1 MRSVLRFAIRLLIL
15 SGLLLPSW
23 TALAES
29 DVEGAADHPLLKRYE
44 GSWILGY
51 QFHEF
56 DEFLVPLGPMPG
68 YDPATLEKS
77 ETVEGAWTRI
87 LYVAPKGRSTLE
99 VYRNY
104 EKELKKL
111 GFEILYECKE
121 AACSAGDGDAL
132 VENVLYPLGEKLSNR
147 GQMTEYALNFTKDV
161 RYLAAKLTRPEGDVT
176 VSLYVAIDTFNNWP
190 ETSDATMA
198 LLDVIVGE
206 GMEEKMVV
214 VEASEIDKS
223 IRETGRIALYGITF
237 ATDST
242 AIEPAS
248 ADSLDQVVQYLNE
261 HGDVGLYIVGH
272 TDNEGSFDY
281 NLDLSYRRAAAVVDW
296 LVGKG
301 IAADRLKAAGAGLM
315 APVAPNTTEE
325 GRAKN
330 RRVELVPQ

>member
-1 MRSVLRFAIRLLIL
+1 MLRHTIRLL
-15 SGLLLPSW
+15 LLMTLVLPSW
-23 TALAES
+23 SALAQD
-29 DVEGAADHPLLKRYE
+29 DVEGSADHPLIKRYQ

-56 DEFLVPLGPMPG
+56 DEFLLPLGPMPG

-77 ETVEGAWTRI
+77 ETVEGEWTRI
-87 LYVAPKGRSTLE
+87 IYVAPPGRSSLE

-111 GFEILYECKE
+111 GFEVLYECKE
-121 AACSAGDGDAL
+121 GACSAGNGDAL
-132 VENVLYPLGEKLSNR
+132 VENLLYPLGEKLGNR

-161 RYLAAKLTRPEGDVT
+161 RYLAAELSRPEGDVT
-176 VSLYVAIDTFNNWP
+176 VSLFVAIETFNNWP
-190 ETSDATMA
+190 ETTDVAMA

-214 VEASEIDKS
+214 VEASQIEQS

-237 ATDST
+237 DTDST
-242 AIEPAS
+242 VIKPES
-248 ADSLDQVVQYLNE
+248 ADSLDQVVQFLTE
-261 HGDVGLYIVGH
+261 QPAMGLYVVGH
-272 TDNEGSFDY
+272 TDNEGSFDH
-281 NLDLSYRRAAAVVDW
+281 NLDLSYRRAAAVVEW

>member
-1 MRSVLRFAIRLLIL
+1 MHAALR
-15 SGLLLPSW
+15 LLLPLLLVLLPW
-23 TALAES
+23 TVGAAEP
-29 DVEGAADHPLLKRYE
+29 DAEGAADHPLLKRYE

-56 DEFLVPLGPMPG
+56 DEFQIPTGPMPG
-68 YDPATLEKS
+68 YDPATLES
-77 ETVEGAWTRI
+77 SVTVEGEWTRLI
-87 LYVAPKGRSTLE
+87 YVAPPGRSSLE

-104 EKELKKL
+104 EKELQAQ
-111 GFEILYECKE
+111 GFEILWECKG

-132 VENVLYPLGEKLSNR
+132 AENLLYPLGERLANK

-161 RYLAAKLTRPEGDVT
+161 RYLAARLARPQGDVH
-176 VSLYVAIDTFNNWP
+176 VSLYVAIETFNNWP
-190 ETSDATMA
+190 QTTNVAMA
-198 LLDVIVGE
+198 LVDVIVGE

-214 VEASEIDKS
+214 VEASEIEQS

-242 AIEPAS
+242 AIT
-248 ADSLDQVVQYLNE
+248 ADSTASLDQVVRYLTENPS
-261 HGDVGLYIVGH
+261 VGLYIVGH

-281 NLDLSYRRAAAVVDW
+281 NLDLSYRRAAAVVEW